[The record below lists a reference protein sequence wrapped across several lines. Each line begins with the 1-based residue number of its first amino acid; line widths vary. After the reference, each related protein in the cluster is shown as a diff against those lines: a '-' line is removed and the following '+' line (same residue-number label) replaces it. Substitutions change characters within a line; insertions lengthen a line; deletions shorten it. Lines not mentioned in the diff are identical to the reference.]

1 MTFIPSRRWTLA
13 IALLL
18 QTTSLPVWAALG
30 ADVESIA
37 ADQLKLKGM
46 AHGTSAQAYSVHEIQ
61 TPSGTLVREYVS
73 PAGKVFAVSWRGPR
87 MPDLKQ
93 TLGVYFQQYTTAP
106 RTVPS
111 DRKHFAISLP
121 ELVMQSSAHGRM
133 YAGRAYVPGLVPQNV
148 SVTDIQ

>member
-18 QTTSLPVWAALG
+18 QITSLPALAALG

-37 ADQLKLKGM
+37 TDQLKLKGM
-46 AHGTSAQAYSVHEIQ
+46 AHVTSAQAYAVHEIQ

-93 TLGVYFQQYTTAP
+93 TLGAYFQQYTSAP
-106 RTVPS
+106 RAGPA
-111 DRKHFAISLP
+111 DRKHFAINLP
-121 ELVMQSSAHGRM
+121 DLVMQSSAHGRM